1 MPLDSVPELTLDL
14 SSPAREVEV
23 MTRVLRLPTDS
34 VRQARKI
41 VRMQLDR
48 LSPLPVTSVVF
59 DLVRL
64 ERAGGETTFALG
76 ILRRSALLDPAFA
89 NRRMVALARSA
100 DGTEVVFRFR
110 NASAVDDRETRLLAH
125 APKTAAVALGLAAVL
140 LAGQIRADHW
150 REARLPAIAA
160 EQRIAARAAR
170 DARDQTAALAEW
182 RSLDRSDAAT
192 RLLCIASKITAADRS
207 PLALAGAASD
217 ATQVRLAPLDT
228 GDAARL
234 AAAGGEAAP
243 AGGAAGAP
251 TPVTF
256 GPEVCG

>member
-14 SSPAREVEV
+14 PSPAREVEV

-34 VRQARKI
+34 VRQARAI

-48 LSPLPVTSVVF
+48 LSPLPVDSIVF

-64 ERAGGETTFALG
+64 QRTGGETTFALG
-76 ILRRSALLDPAFA
+76 ILRRSALLDPAFSS
-89 NRRMVALARSA
+89 RRMVALARSA
-100 DGTEVVFRFR
+100 DGAEVVFRFR
-110 NASAVDDRETRLLAH
+110 NASAVDHRESRWLAH
-125 APKTAAVALGLAAVL
+125 APKAAAVALGLAAVL

-192 RLLCIASKITAADRS
+192 RLLCISSKITAADRS

-217 ATQVRLAPLDT
+217 ATQVRLTPLDA
-228 GDAARL
+228 GGAARL
-234 AAAGGEAAP
+234 AAAGGESAP

-251 TPVTF
+251 APVTF
-256 GPEVCG
+256 GPEVCS